1 MSSKAYFNSLA
12 GIFIIL
18 FLICVS
24 GCSKNRK
31 EASSSTDTTTTTPE
45 KFVKTDVMFWLTKSD
60 STIRFKRQNVA
71 LNFASSGTVTNS
83 IVLDSTQTYQTI
95 DGFGFA
101 LTGGSAYLINRLP
114 ATDRNNI
121 LHELFASDSTFI
133 GISYLR
139 ISIGSSDLNSSVFS
153 YDNIDANL
161 TDTALKNF
169 DMSPDTYDLIPLL
182 QSIVAIN
189 PNIKILGSP
198 WSAPTWMKTNKSSV
212 GGSLK
217 PEYYKVYANYFVKYL
232 QAMKANGITLD
243 AITVQNE
250 PEYGGN
256 NPSMVMSAAE
266 EADFVKNNLGLAFRA
281 ANLATK
287 ILIFDHNCDHPD
299 YPITV
304 LSDADARQYIDGSA
318 FHLYGGDI
326 SALSTVHNAY
336 PDKNVYFTEEWV
348 GGSSSNN
355 FAPDLK
361 WHVKN
366 LIIGAP
372 LNWSKNVIEW
382 NLASDPHYQPHT
394 QGGCSTCLGALTIG
408 TSISRNVSYYII
420 AHAAKFVKSGSVRIG
435 SSVVAGLPN
444 VAYKT
449 PEGRKVLIVLNE
461 GSSTQSFNIKSGD
474 KYVTSSLDGGSVA
487 TYVW

>member
-1 MSSKAYFNSLA
+1 
-12 GIFIIL
+12 
-18 FLICVS
+18 
-24 GCSKNRK
+24 
-31 EASSSTDTTTTTPE
+31 
-45 KFVKTDVMFWLTKSD
+45 
-60 STIRFKRQNVA
+60 
-71 LNFASSGTVTNS
+71 
-83 IVLDSTQTYQTI
+83 
-95 DGFGFA
+95 
-101 LTGGSAYLINRLP
+101 
-114 ATDRNNI
+114 
-121 LHELFASDSTFI
+121 
-133 GISYLR
+133 
-139 ISIGSSDLNSSVFS
+139 
-153 YDNIDANL
+153 
-161 TDTALKNF
+161 
-169 DMSPDTYDLIPLL
+169 
-182 QSIVAIN
+182 
-189 PNIKILGSP
+189 
-198 WSAPTWMKTNKSSV
+198 
-212 GGSLK
+212 
-217 PEYYKVYANYFVKYL
+217 
-232 QAMKANGITLD
+232 
-243 AITVQNE
+243 
-250 PEYGGN
+250 
-256 NPSMVMSAAE
+256 MVMSAAE
-266 EADFVKNNLGLAFRA
+266 EADFVKNNLGPAFRA